1 MCCKTVNWNR
11 DTIHFVEIFFKFVS
25 LSRSYLFLKHCTL
38 ICKFSSGG
46 KNCGR
51 RLSHYLIWP
60 SLQLI
65 IVELDISQ
73 FYRYKTITSQG
84 NIGWGRLCG
93 TTESSRSSELK
104 STLWWD
110 YLVNCCFQD
119 QELIFSFYLWHCW
132 HWEMHVWLNLNW
144 SWKVTE
150 NLLSNFLLVVKTTF
164 STLSICIN
172 FVLARSNPSLNR

>member
-104 STLWWD
+104 STRLFSQ
-110 YLVNCCFQD
+110 LLFPRPRINFQFLPLTLLTLGNACVTKS
-119 QELIFSFYLWHCW
+119 QLELESHG
-132 HWEMHVWLNLNW
+132 
-144 SWKVTE
+144 K
-150 NLLSNFLLVVKTTF
+150 LVV
-164 STLSICIN
+164 
-172 FVLARSNPSLNR
+172 